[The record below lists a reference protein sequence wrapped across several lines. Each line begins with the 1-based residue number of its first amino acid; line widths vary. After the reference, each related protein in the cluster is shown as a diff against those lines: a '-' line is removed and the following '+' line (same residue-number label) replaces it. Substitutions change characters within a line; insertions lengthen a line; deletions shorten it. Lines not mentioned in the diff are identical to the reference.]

1 MTRTNLIAS
10 IAAVIGGTIL
20 FASAAQA
27 CISCEYVPEV
37 LSASKDNSHRSHRPQ
52 SSYSATKEMRAQA
65 ARAQVAKA
73 QMLKAQMLK
82 AQMLKAQ
89 AAKAQMAKAM
99 AAKSRAAAAQ
109 KVETASLMQKTDE
122 SAAKAPV
129 VKTVSAKSVE
139 SSTAGSGSSREKV
152 VSTATLL
159 VGERVSAETG
169 PSEPVSCK
177 KFIAAIGTT
186 VTMPC
191 K

>member
-10 IAAVIGGTIL
+10 IAAAIGGTML

-37 LSASKDNSHRSHRPQ
+37 LNASKASSHRSSGPQ
-52 SSYSATKEMRAQA
+52 SSTAVRAQMA
-65 ARAQVAKA
+65 
-73 QMLKAQMLK
+73 K

-99 AAKSRAAAAQ
+99 AAKARAAAK
-109 KVETASLMQKTDE
+109 KVETASLMQKTD
-122 SAAKAPV
+122 APV
-129 VKTVSAKSVE
+129 VKAVAKNAE
-139 SSTAGSGSSREKV
+139 SSTAGSGSIREKV

-159 VGERVSAETG
+159 VGESVSAEAE
-169 PSEPVSCK
+169 PSEPVACK

-186 VTMPC
+186 VTVPC

>member
-1 MTRTNLIAS
+1 MNRTHLIAS
-10 IAAVIGGTIL
+10 MVAAIGSAML

-37 LSASKDNSHRSHRPQ
+37 LNASKNNSHGSYRPTP
-52 SSYSATKEMRAQA
+52 STDMRAQA
-65 ARAQVAKA
+65 ARAGIA
-73 QMLKAQMLK
+73 K

-99 AAKSRAAAAQ
+99 AAKARAAAAK
-109 KVETASLMQKTDE
+109 KVETASLTRPEERTD
-122 SAAKAPV
+122 KALA
-129 VKTVSAKSVE
+129 VKAIGGKDAE
-139 SSTAGSGSSREKV
+139 SSAAGSGSSKEKV

-159 VGERVSAETG
+159 VGESVSSENAPG
-169 PSEPVSCK
+169 EPVECK

-186 VTMPC
+186 VTVPC

>member
-10 IAAVIGGTIL
+10 IAAAIGSSML

-37 LSASKDNSHRSHRPQ
+37 VDTPRDSDRHTNRPEASHA
-52 SSYSATKEMRAQA
+52 ATIEMRQRVARAQA
-65 ARAQVAKA
+65 ARAQMA
-73 QMLKAQMLK
+73 KAQMLK

-99 AAKSRAAAAQ
+99 TAKARAAAA
-109 KVETASLMQKTDE
+109 KKIETASLQQNANERT
-122 SAAKAPV
+122 AKAPV
-129 VKTVSAKSVE
+129 AKAVSTKAAE
-139 SSTAGSGSSREKV
+139 SGFGSNREKV
-152 VSTATLL
+152 LSTATLL
-159 VGERVSAETG
+159 VSERVAAEAA

-186 VTMPC
+186 VTVPC

>member
-10 IAAVIGGTIL
+10 IAAAIGSTML

-37 LSASKDNSHRSHRPQ
+37 LNASKASSHRSSGPQ
-52 SSYSATKEMRAQA
+52 SSTA
-65 ARAQVAKA
+65 ARAQIA
-73 QMLKAQMLK
+73 K

-89 AAKAQMAKAM
+89 AAKAQMARAM
-99 AAKSRAAAAQ
+99 AAKARAAAAK
-109 KVETASLMQKTDE
+109 KVETASLMQKTD
-122 SAAKAPV
+122 APV
-129 VKTVSAKSVE
+129 VKAVAKNAE
-139 SSTAGSGSSREKV
+139 SSTAGSGSIREKV

-159 VGERVSAETG
+159 VGESVSAETE
-169 PSEPVSCK
+169 PSEPVACK

-186 VTMPC
+186 VTVPC

>member
-10 IAAVIGGTIL
+10 TAAIIGGTML

-37 LSASKDNSHRSHRPQ
+37 LSASKENSHRSYRSE
-52 SSYSATKEMRAQA
+52 SSHSATMEMRAQA
-65 ARAQVAKA
+65 ARAQMA
-73 QMLKAQMLK
+73 K

-99 AAKSRAAAAQ
+99 AAKSRAAAA
-109 KVETASLMQKTDE
+109 KKIETASLMQKTDE
-122 SAAKAPV
+122 RAVKAPV
-129 VKTVSAKSVE
+129 VKAVSAKTAE
-139 SSTAGSGSSREKV
+139 SSTAGSGSIREKV

-159 VGERVSAETG
+159 VGERVSAENA

-186 VTMPC
+186 VTVPC

>member
-10 IAAVIGGTIL
+10 IAAAIGSTML

-37 LSASKDNSHRSHRPQ
+37 LNASKASSHRSSGPQ
-52 SSYSATKEMRAQA
+52 SSTA
-65 ARAQVAKA
+65 ARAQMA
-73 QMLKAQMLK
+73 K

-99 AAKSRAAAAQ
+99 AAKARAAAA
-109 KVETASLMQKTDE
+109 KKIETASLQQNADE
-122 SAAKAPV
+122 RTAKAPV
-129 VKTVSAKSVE
+129 AKAVSAKTAE
-139 SSTAGSGSSREKV
+139 SDSGSNREKP

-159 VGERVSAETG
+159 VSENVAAEAA

-186 VTMPC
+186 VTVPC